1 MKMYNNC
8 FKEPDQKKIKIKAQT
23 FKDSISA
30 SASPFWYSAS
40 ANWSRVNSI
49 SFLIFYSENEGS
61 LNANKLQ
68 ITTDRND
75 NNI

>member
-30 SASPFWYSAS
+30 SASPFWYKAS

-49 SFLIFYSENEGS
+49 FFLIFYSENEGS